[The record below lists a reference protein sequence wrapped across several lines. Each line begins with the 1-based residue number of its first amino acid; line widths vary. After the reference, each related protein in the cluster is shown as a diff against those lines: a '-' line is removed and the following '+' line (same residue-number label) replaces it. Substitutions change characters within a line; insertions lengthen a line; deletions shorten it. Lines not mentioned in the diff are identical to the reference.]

1 MVWGSDCG
9 LVINLHCNI
18 RELEQRKNTNVPP
31 QLSETLMITRKW
43 LLWGCKWRL
52 NVILKYRIF
61 PWYQNDIPKFYKTL
75 PVNLVLE
82 FCVCQSIN
90 ILDQRLGVIKKIFS
104 KDISERR
111 ETEEDIFHNTI
122 HLYSSTWIA
131 IDTWY
136 NYFYEFSILCSS
148 LASTTTRQG
157 PEPVSWYCSR
167 PATTRSAVHSK
178 ESDGSIIDIPSV
190 K

>member
-52 NVILKYRIF
+52 NIILKYRIF

-90 ILDQRLGVIKKIFS
+90 ILDRRLGVIKKIFL
-104 KDISERR
+104 KIFQKEGRQKRIFFTIQYIYILRHELQLIHDTIISM
-111 ETEEDIFHNTI
+111 N
-122 HLYSSTWIA
+122 SV
-131 IDTWY
+131 
-136 NYFYEFSILCSS
+136 FY
-148 LASTTTRQG
+148 
-157 PEPVSWYCSR
+157 V
-167 PATTRSAVHSK
+167 PA
-178 ESDGSIIDIPSV
+178 
-190 K
+190 